1 MEKIIEIVLN
11 SEDELYKYIEDIEE
25 GDYFEAYFG
34 RCHVEGVVILKDE
47 TFFKLDT
54 DRELL
59 GIIDFELTD
68 VLPDLIEVAYTKS
81 DGVRR
86 VLKLIE

>member
-1 MEKIIEIVLN
+1 MKKNIEVVLN
-11 SEDELYKYIEDIEE
+11 SEDELYKYLEDIEE
-25 GDYFEAYFG
+25 GDYFEAYFA
-34 RCHVEGVVILKDE
+34 RYHVEGVVVLKDE

-54 DRELL
+54 KREFL

-68 VLPDLIEVAYTKS
+68 VLSDLIEVAYTKS
-81 DGVRR
+81 DGIRR